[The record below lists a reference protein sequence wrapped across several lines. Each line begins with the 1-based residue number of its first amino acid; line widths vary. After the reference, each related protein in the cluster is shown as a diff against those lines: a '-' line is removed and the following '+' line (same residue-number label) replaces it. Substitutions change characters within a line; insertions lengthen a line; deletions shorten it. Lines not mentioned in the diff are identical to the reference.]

1 MSNNANLYNKNFNIV
16 ETKNSFKDIYM
27 AYKENDNKNIVDE
40 LKGSIII
47 SLTNDKN
54 EIILCSDELYNL
66 SPRFIDPIS
75 SIINNDNIITVRLNY
90 NSKYFNLKDSKLELN
105 NDIINE
111 IEKIEKLENEVKNLK
126 DDIEDLKNIINS
138 LTNQDSN
145 STPANP
151 EDQLENENNKG

>member
-1 MSNNANLYNKNFNIV
+1 MSNNANLYNKNFNII
-16 ETKNSFKDIYM
+16 ETKNSFKDIYE

-66 SPRFIDPIS
+66 SPRFIDPIYS
-75 SIINNDNIITVRLNY
+75 VINNDNIITVKLNY
-90 NSKYFNLKDSKLELN
+90 NSKHFKLNDSKLELDN
-105 NDIINE
+105 SITNE
-111 IEKIEKLENEVKNLK
+111 IEKIEKLENEIK
-126 DDIEDLKNIINS
+126 DLRDNIEDLKNIINS

-145 STPANP
+145 SKPTNP
-151 EDQLENENNKG
+151 EDQLENENNN